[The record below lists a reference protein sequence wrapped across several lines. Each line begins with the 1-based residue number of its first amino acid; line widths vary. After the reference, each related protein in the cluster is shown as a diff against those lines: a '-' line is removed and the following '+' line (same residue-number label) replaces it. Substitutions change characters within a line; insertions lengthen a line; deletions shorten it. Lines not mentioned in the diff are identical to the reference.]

1 MTRTPTGSAQGAVD
15 VESTCECL
23 GPVDLPPPPTST
35 TEPGRGAIFTWRR
48 FIELLIE
55 LVAIYVLWPWLVA
68 VYSSFGALSSLNPAW
83 FAVMIALEIASFACM
98 WLLVAIPLRSTR
110 WFLIG
115 TSQIVGYAVGLVLPG
130 GNPAGTAAQI
140 YMLANGGVEL
150 PRATTGVMAAGLINL
165 ATLFALPIL
174 ALPAVF
180 SGVALNRGLQY
191 AMGLSLLAFVALSTV
206 FLVMLLAERP
216 IEAIGRWVQQLRN
229 SVVRRPPALTGLPE
243 RLSAER
249 TQIRS
254 ALEARWG
261 RAIVASTC
269 NWLLDYAVLMTA
281 LIAVGARVNP
291 AVVLIV
297 YASTIWLAIV
307 PVTPGGVGF
316 VEAGLLG
323 MLMLSGVPGPQAA
336 LATLAYRLVVYVGPI
351 AGGFP
356 TYWYYQH
363 RVGESEVVAEASW
376 S

>member
-1 MTRTPTGSAQGAVD
+1 MPRTPTALAQNAAD
-15 VESTCECL
+15 A
-23 GPVDLPPPPTST
+23 GPLHDPAGPSDSPSPPTST
-35 TEPGRGAIFTWRR
+35 MPPPRRTIFTWRR
-48 FIELLIE
+48 LIELIVE

-68 VYSSFGALSSLNPAW
+68 VYSSLGELSSIDPAW
-83 FAVMIALEIASFACM
+83 FVAMIALEIASFACM
-98 WLLVAIPLRSTR
+98 WVLIAIPLRSTR

-140 YMLANGGVEL
+140 YMLANGGVDV

-165 ATLFALPIL
+165 ATLFALPLL
-174 ALPAVF
+174 ALPAIF
-180 SGVALNRGLQY
+180 SGVTLNRGLEY
-191 AMGLSLLAFVALSTV
+191 ALRISLLTFVALSAV

-229 SVVRRPPALTGLPE
+229 AVVRRPPALTGLPE

-249 TQIRS
+249 TQIRA

-261 RAIVASTC
+261 RAIVASAC

-297 YASTIWLAIV
+297 YASTVWLAIV

-336 LATLAYRLVVYVGPI
+336 LATLAYRLVTYVGPI
-351 AGGFP
+351 VGGFP
-356 TYWYYQH
+356 TYWYYLR
-363 RVGESEVVAEASW
+363 RVSESEAVAEASCG
-376 S
+376 